1 MLKIGLSLYSFG
13 FVRLPSFNMF
23 FKFCVEKMRK
33 YGIVYFELPVWN
45 SFSVEEAKQIKQLLH
60 PNIKCYSVHLPK
72 CYSAKE
78 ILLNSNLLKGVIAL
92 QPSVAVFHPQTESD
106 LSKDYF
112 RLSHLFQNIGC
123 KLSVEFLAY
132 DKSLQKAFET
142 IDKSVAI
149 TLDLYHCVNAGYSI
163 EQIISRF
170 SSSIAHIHL
179 NDFSESAGK
188 SLCPGNGSLPIGSYI
203 NMLQEQD
210 YDGVYMLECNFAN
223 AEHFQKILTTICD
236 GLE

>member
-13 FVRLPSFNMF
+13 FIRFPSFNMF
-23 FKFCVEKMRK
+23 FKSCVEKMRK
-33 YGIVYFELPVWN
+33 HRIVYFELPVWDT
-45 SFSVEEAKQIKQLLH
+45 FSVEDAKQINQLLH
-60 PNIKCYSVHLPK
+60 SDIKCYSVHLPK
-72 CYSAKE
+72 CNSARE
-78 ILLNSNLLKGVIAL
+78 LSQNSNLLDGVIAL
-92 QPSVAVFHPQTESD
+92 QPSVAIFHPQTKSD
-106 LSKDYF
+106 LSEDYF
-112 RLSHLFQNIGC
+112 RLSRLFQNIGC

-142 IDKSVAI
+142 IDKSIAI
-149 TLDLYHCVNAGYSI
+149 TLDLYHCVNAGYSV
-163 EQIISRF
+163 EQIIGQF

-188 SLCPGNGSLPIGSYI
+188 SLCPGNGCLPIGSYI

-223 AEHFQKILTTICD
+223 AEHFQKILTAICD